1 MRRFA
6 WPLALLLT
14 VVAAVWLFRPKPGP
28 LSAPAVL
35 AQVQELNQLATV
47 NYTVQKIVA
56 LTEPKIPVGEESIL
70 LVVQASVQAGVDL
83 KSLGPR
89 DVSLRPDGTVVIRL
103 PEAKIL
109 KVSIDEKETKVW
121 DRKMTW
127 WTPWVPYSLD
137 LEKKARLEGLDIAQ
151 KAAIEMGILKQAERS
166 AETSI
171 RGLLKLAGVS
181 SVVLVPGSAS

>member
-6 WPLALLLT
+6 WPLVILLI
-14 VVAAVWLFRPKPGP
+14 VVAAFWLFRPKAAP
-28 LSAPAVL
+28 LTAPAVL

-56 LTEPKIPVGEESIL
+56 LTEAKVPVGEESIL

-83 KSLGPR
+83 NGLGSR
-89 DVSLRPDGTVVIRL
+89 DVSLRPDGAVVIRL
-103 PEAKIL
+103 PAAKIL

-137 LEKKARLEGLDIAQ
+137 FEKKARLQGLEVGTDQSWPALVRMLM
-151 KAAIEMGILKQAERS
+151 AALQMS
-166 AETSI
+166 AD
-171 RGLLKLAGVS
+171 
-181 SVVLVPGSAS
+181 